1 MADKTYEIEVKTTS
15 DTTGVTSV
23 KDALTETKQE
33 AEETRNALEQ
43 AFSDATAEVERLEEA
58 LMEAEINGDDIQAD
72 IISDELAEARE
83 SAEELESEL
92 DNLNSSLSDMDNSG
106 VQDSKESIDGLGESA
121 RSSDEDVNQLNAD
134 LGVIEAGA
142 YMEIANQIG
151 QLGSQAEGMAQD
163 MNEAS
168 ISVGQLS
175 KNVGM
180 AEPQMVSMIN
190 YISNATFPQNEAMAY
205 ANALNQMGVSADRL
219 GESAT
224 NMDRINDATGIGYQK
239 TMELTQGLQSVG
251 VSADN
256 LPSSFNA
263 IAYAQANVNGGAG
276 TLSQVLKTQASTI
289 NEYGLNVDQ
298 LALIMQKL
306 SERGIQGRKMGAELS
321 KTLKEANG
329 DTSALEQS
337 LGLTAGSLSNAS
349 DKTAEYEGK
358 LQSLADEEAEHK
370 SILDQM
376 GALWEDVSLQMSP
389 ILEPLSSFMGMI
401 GQAGSWAVGVNGLIT
416 LAQTMRDAEIA
427 QWALN
432 FAMSMNP
439 ITLLVIAIGIL
450 IGALVY
456 LYFNNEQV
464 RNAINNLGQT
474 LYNIGTI
481 IYGYLVQAFNTI
493 VTTLQNVW
501 NYITT
506 LGGLLP
512 QNVSITGNQIV
523 DTILRVMGFIA
534 TLPLQLGMI
543 FINMIAKT
551 LGFGDNFTQRMI
563 SAGSNAVG
571 NFINAISQLPSQ
583 VMQEFNE
590 IISNALDFAGRIGQI
605 LWDAGINA
613 ITGFLNALDR
623 HSPGIM
629 QREFIAEIDE
639 MGNRVPATSRKLI
652 SNVGDLGTNIVKE
665 FGNPRLSLNDVEVMN
680 GSISSENTG
689 NGGASQVNN
698 FYFEDVVVDNEER
711 MERICDYI
719 TRKLTWNNKTAG
731 RTI

>member
-92 DNLNSSLSDMDNSG
+92 DNLNSSLSDMDNTG
-106 VQDSKESIDGLGESA
+106 IQDSRESIDELGESA

-142 YMEIANQIG
+142 YMDIANQIG

-168 ISVGQLS
+168 ITVGQLS

-306 SERGIQGRKMGAELS
+306 SEKGIQGRKMGAELS
-321 KTLKEANG
+321 SVLKETNG
-329 DTSALEQS
+329 DTTALEQS

-358 LQSLADEEAEHK
+358 LQSLADEEADHK

-376 GALWEDVSLQMSP
+376 GALWEDLSLQMSP

-416 LAQTMRDAEIA
+416 LAQTMKDAEIA

-512 QNVSITGNQIV
+512 QNVSITGNQII

-563 SAGSNAVG
+563 SAGSKAVG

-639 MGNRVPATSRKLI
+639 MGNRVPATSRKLLA
-652 SNVGDLGTNIVKE
+652 NVGDMGTNIVKE
-665 FGNPRLSLNDVEVMN
+665 FGNPKLSLSNAEVMN
-680 GSISSENTG
+680 GSLTSENAES
-689 NGGASQVNN
+689 NGVAQVNN